1 MRRVEPIGV
10 AADPQVDRLELGE
23 GAWVDVVRGFL
34 TGADELYEHLV
45 ETRPW
50 RQGRLFRYER
60 TIDEPRLTSAVRV
73 GDPDLPQELLGAHRW
88 LQHRYHARFGG
99 FALAW
104 YRDGS
109 DSIAFHR
116 DTDMRWLDETVIA
129 ILSLG
134 AARPFR
140 LRPREHR
147 NRHELELHGAVHDLM
162 PGSGDLLVMGG
173 TAQLGWEHSV
183 PKVPGLRRGRISVQW
198 RWSSGRGRPYR
209 GASYRAP
216 LHFSR

>member
-1 MRRVEPIGV
+1 MATEPE
-10 AADPQVDRLELGE
+10 VDRLDLGD

-34 TGADELYEHLV
+34 TGADELYDVLV
-45 ETRPW
+45 AERPW

-60 TIDEPRLTSAVRV
+60 TIDEPRLTNAVRV
-73 GDPDLPQELLGAHRW
+73 TDPNVPRELLAPHRW
-88 LQHRYHARFGG
+88 LQHRYGARFAG

-104 YRDGS
+104 YRDGN

-147 NRHELELHGAVHDLM
+147 NRHELDLHGAVHDLM

-173 TAQLGWEHSV
+173 TAQHGWEHAV
-183 PKVPGLRRGRISVQW
+183 PKVPALRRGRISVQW
-198 RWSSGRGRPYR
+198 RWTSRRGRPYR
-209 GASYRAP
+209 GTSYRAP
-216 LHFSR
+216 LYFSR